1 MKKRIVS
8 IFLSLIICSTVVL
21 QPKIV
26 KADPMTNILGGGVL
40 FLLLTTAL
48 THAGYQIEDGD
59 SANYIYN
66 FFFKKY
72 GISEQELEAIA
83 EKNGA
88 NMLSWEDFQKKL
100 TTPIDSNY
108 PSLKDVFY
116 KKVTSAGVKVGVKCG
131 TALKQAI
138 DQLVEDLP
146 TSTIENLGSLSSV
159 SVQSLPFTLQNCY
172 FPSVS
177 KAESSTSPVL
187 TSDYIKIKIIPLDA
201 TTPAEVALKI
211 DTAFNSEKLTSG
223 LGKIRT
229 VIMPSGVTEFSI
241 YNMNRSFGWDDVT
254 ACYFDSSTNTFR
266 RSVIANIVRPDNDA
280 YDRKYSFTLDSTV
293 NCSISSLEI
302 CDSLWEIPFDEGS
315 KSLYRDNEA
324 VWETLGEIET
334 TLDGIIDLPL
344 TDSYPQSV
352 GLEFPLDKEYTD
364 TWEQDRTDV
373 DIKTKDEVE
382 TEEQELENT
391 ENIEVPMDG
400 IYENSGKLTD
410 KFPFCI
416 PWDVAK
422 CVEGFKRSADPKV
435 SFKIPFP
442 YVGDFDINI
451 DLSDYE
457 TPLTILTFI
466 YLSVN
471 IFM

>member
-159 SVQSLPFTLQNCY
+159 SVQSLVFI
-172 FPSVS
+172 
-177 KAESSTSPVL
+177 STSVL
-187 TSDYIKIKIIPLDA
+187 SCSQVSVYSLSSG
-201 TTPAEVALKI
+201 
-211 DTAFNSEKLTSG
+211 NSN
-223 LGKIRT
+223 
-229 VIMPSGVTEFSI
+229 P
-241 YNMNRSFGWDDVT
+241 
-254 ACYFDSSTNTFR
+254 
-266 RSVIANIVRPDNDA
+266 
-280 YDRKYSFTLDSTV
+280 
-293 NCSISSLEI
+293 
-302 CDSLWEIPFDEGS
+302 
-315 KSLYRDNEA
+315 
-324 VWETLGEIET
+324 
-334 TLDGIIDLPL
+334 
-344 TDSYPQSV
+344 TD
-352 GLEFPLDKEYTD
+352 
-364 TWEQDRTDV
+364 
-373 DIKTKDEVE
+373 
-382 TEEQELENT
+382 
-391 ENIEVPMDG
+391 
-400 IYENSGKLTD
+400 
-410 KFPFCI
+410 
-416 PWDVAK
+416 
-422 CVEGFKRSADPKV
+422 
-435 SFKIPFP
+435 
-442 YVGDFDINI
+442 
-451 DLSDYE
+451 
-457 TPLTILTFI
+457 
-466 YLSVN
+466 
-471 IFM
+471 